1 MHWANR
7 SHISLFVNGRWIK
20 DKSLT
25 YAVIQAYHTLLPT
38 GRYPLGIIFIALPYD
53 QVDVNVHPAKT
64 EVRFRSSNKVF
75 GAVQRAVRQTLIAQ
89 SPVRS
94 MSAWAGGDDSETLSV
109 SVGKALL
116 DDHSF
121 ERRDF
126 AAQGELDLDW
136 SQRLSSRQKILG
148 RVKTSRSDVC
158 CFYRA
163 MLDNQ
168 QITNHARDWTGRGSL
183 YYY

>member
-1 MHWANR
+1 MIGPPNLHWANR
-7 SHISLFVNGRWIK
+7 SRISLFVNGRWIK

-38 GRYPLGIIFIALPYD
+38 GRYPLGILFITLPYD

-94 MSAWAGGDDSETLSV
+94 MSAWASGDS
-109 SVGKALL
+109 
-116 DDHSF
+116 
-121 ERRDF
+121 
-126 AAQGELDLDW
+126 
-136 SQRLSSRQKILG
+136 
-148 RVKTSRSDVC
+148 
-158 CFYRA
+158 
-163 MLDNQ
+163 
-168 QITNHARDWTGRGSL
+168 
-183 YYY
+183 